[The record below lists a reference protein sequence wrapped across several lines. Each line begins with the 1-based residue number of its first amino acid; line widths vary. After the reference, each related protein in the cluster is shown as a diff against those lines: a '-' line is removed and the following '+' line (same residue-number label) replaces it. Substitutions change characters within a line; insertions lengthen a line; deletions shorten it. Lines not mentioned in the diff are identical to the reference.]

1 MKKIRVFI
9 ADDNREL
16 VTMLSDFVNMQN
28 DMDLVGTAN
37 TGKDLLKKLESIDI
51 DILLLDVVMADYDG
65 LQIVEML
72 KEYKFLKQPKNIII
86 MTAFGQDKV
95 LMKASNLGVSY
106 FVIKPFDL
114 SNLMKTIRE
123 VIKPAVVEG
132 KNISNVFKVKE
143 DAVKENMP
151 LDSQIANTLHEIGV
165 PAHIKGYLYLRD
177 AITMVYNDIELLG
190 AVTKNLYPEIARKYR
205 TTSSR
210 VERAIRHAIE
220 VAFSRGNIETISN
233 IFSYTVN
240 VTKSKPTNS
249 EFIAMIADRLR
260 LAHNVA

>member
-1 MKKIRVFI
+1 MEKIKVFV

-16 VTMLSDFVNMQN
+16 VTMLTDFIGMQK
-28 DMDLVGTAN
+28 DMVLVGSSSN
-37 TGKDLLKKLESIDI
+37 GKELIKALEKTDV
-51 DILLLDVVMADYDG
+51 DVLLLDIVMADYDG

-72 KEYKFLKQPKNIII
+72 KEYKYLKQPKNIIM

-95 LMKASNLGVSY
+95 LMKASTLGVSY

-114 SNLMKTIRE
+114 TNLMKTIRNVVKPIE
-123 VIKPAVVEG
+123 IRDNNIKNFLGET
-132 KNISNVFKVKE
+132 NVKE
-143 DAVKENMP
+143 EMP
-151 LDSQIANTLHEIGV
+151 LDAQIARTLHEIGV

-177 AITMVYNDIELLG
+177 AITMVYNDVELLG

-220 VAFSRGNIETISN
+220 VAFSRGNIDAISN